1 MHHGAPPS
9 EELVKAKH
17 MNVENLHLHIV
28 NAEQNII

>member
-17 MNVENLHLHIV
+17 IDVENLFLHIV
-28 NAEQNII
+28 NAEQKII